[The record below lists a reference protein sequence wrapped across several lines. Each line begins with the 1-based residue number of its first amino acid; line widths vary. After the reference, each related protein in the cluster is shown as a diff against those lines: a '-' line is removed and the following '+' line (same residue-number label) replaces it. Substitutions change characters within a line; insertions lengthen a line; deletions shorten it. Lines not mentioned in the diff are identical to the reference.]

1 MKKITKEQV
10 TSWTN
15 TFLAVFVT
23 AIAVNIDSLDVENL
37 SSATLIAFIITVL
50 RSAIKIATTKFL

>member
-10 TSWTN
+10 ISWTN

-50 RSAIKIATTKFL
+50 RSSIKIATTKFL

>member
-10 TSWTN
+10 ISWTN